1 MRGQVSPWST
11 WVSMCCI
18 GPSFPTPALEISSL
32 FMSLLRA
39 FCSHPLSWNPGCSVL
54 KVQRRE
60 ERLHNLTFKPRRLSC
75 YPCMSFLYS
84 SLHFGKDG
92 TVGVRKTFAPVFW
105 GWNICYAEGPGFL
118 EHYMSGQGEKPF
130 LDLHHEARVLFWEAI
145 LRAVPPK
152 V

>member
-1 MRGQVSPWST
+1 MEHLSVNVLHR
-11 WVSMCCI
+11 
-18 GPSFPTPALEISSL
+18 SFLPNSCLGD
-32 FMSLLRA
+32 SLL
-39 FCSHPLSWNPGCSVL
+39 FSSWVFWGLLFSPIILEPCCSVL

-60 ERLHNLTFKPRRLSC
+60 ERLHDLTFKPLRLSC

-92 TVGVRKTFAPVFW
+92 TVGSEKNLCPGVL

-118 EHYMSGQGEKPF
+118 EHYLPGQGEKPF
-130 LDLHHEARVLFWEAI
+130 LDLHHEALVLFWGAI
-145 LRAVPPK
+145 LRAVPPQ